1 MLPACGMLP
10 TLQLPRLY
18 GFPTSR
24 NNKNTITKLD
34 NNELTDEPASEGK
47 IVSDEDYSMVSSG
60 EDNGDI
66 NPTTEDVKGS
76 ITSAATDKVGISLLG
91 SSELNKNLVGLCI
104 ADVILIYR
112 MRLTLIHPS

>member
-1 MLPACGMLP
+1 MNQHL
-10 TLQLPRLY
+10 R
-18 GFPTSR
+18 
-24 NNKNTITKLD
+24 
-34 NNELTDEPASEGK
+34 
-47 IVSDEDYSMVSSG
+47 VSDEDYSMVSSG

-76 ITSAATDKVGISLLG
+76 ISAATDKVGISLLG
-91 SSELNKNLVGLCI
+91 SSELNKNSVGLCI